1 MVLCNAICTIY
12 VLYVLCM
19 YYVHYL
25 EYIYIYMASIMAFQL
40 IKFHLLSNIFI
51 VWGVFQNKHK
61 QLYSVVMCL
70 LHEVQKALTFSNDR
84 M

>member
-1 MVLCNAICTIY
+1 
-12 VLYVLCM
+12 
-19 YYVHYL
+19 
-25 EYIYIYMASIMAFQL
+25 MASIMAFQL